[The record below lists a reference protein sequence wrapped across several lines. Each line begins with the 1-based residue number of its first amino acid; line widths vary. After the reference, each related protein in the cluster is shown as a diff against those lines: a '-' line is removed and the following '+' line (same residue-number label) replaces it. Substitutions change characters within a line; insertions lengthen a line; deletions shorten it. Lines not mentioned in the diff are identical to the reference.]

1 MARRVEERERGLPA
15 LNESRRRR
23 RRAIVLGRVQIRE
36 AAPQFWLWVFAVIA
50 AFGVIYWRYAEGQ
63 LLNQKA
69 AVMAKQRAIASV
81 LGPKIHPFTERVERW
96 TRELAAGQWAQDEL
110 APGIDVEQFTHASGS
125 YLRLLIEDAQTTEAI
140 PKAAAKSV
148 RDGFTACLFAQDK
161 ATSPTQ
167 GEPCKAI
174 SDCPTGKLCNEYSV
188 CTPPGEPFNLRLG
201 YRALRILSPKW
212 ADELHQT
219 TNDMTVRTFELDLDK
234 AAQHDVPL
242 AIELLT
248 RSKYFTVL
256 LDEAPTQ
263 PADGSPAEAA
273 SADETPAEHRQRV
286 AHSVRI
292 GIWDLQTDQPVLK
305 LRTEASGSLIAVGD
319 KQAAAPRVV
328 AAQQR
333 QVNNCA
339 LALTVKEKL
348 SAPNSGAAG
357 SAGSPPAGSPSIEQ

>member
-1 MARRVEERERGLPA
+1 MARRTEERERGLPSI
-15 LNESRRRR
+15 NESRRRR
-23 RRAIVLGRVQIRE
+23 RRAIVLGRVQVRE

-81 LGPKIHPFTERVERW
+81 LGPKIHPFTERVEGW
-96 TRELAAGQWAQDEL
+96 TRELAGQWGGDQ
-110 APGIDVEQFTHASGS
+110 VASGVDLERFSRAGGS
-125 YLRLLIEDAQTTEAI
+125 YLRLLIEDAQTSDAI
-140 PKAAAKSV
+140 TKAAAKSV
-148 RDGFTACLFAQDK
+148 RDGFTACLFSQDQ
-161 ATSPTQ
+161 ATSPTL

-174 SDCPTGKLCNEYSV
+174 SDCLTGKLCSEYSV

-201 YRALRILSPKW
+201 YRALRILTPKW
-212 ADELHQT
+212 SDELHAAR
-219 TNDMTVRTFELDLDK
+219 NDLEVRTFELDLDK

-256 LDEAPTQ
+256 LDEPPSKDAEGASADAPS
-263 PADGSPAEAA
+263 ADESPAEY
-273 SADETPAEHRQRV
+273 RQRV
-286 AHSVRI
+286 AHPVRI

-305 LRTEASGSLIAVGD
+305 LRTEAVGSVIAVGD
-319 KQAAAPRVV
+319 KQVVEPRIA

-348 SAPNSGAAG
+348 SKAP
-357 SAGSPPAGSPSIEQ
+357 

>member
-1 MARRVEERERGLPA
+1 MVRKGEERERGLPS

-23 RRAIVLGRVQIRE
+23 RRAIVLGRVQVRE

-50 AFGVIYWRYAEGQ
+50 AFAVIYWRYAEGQ

-69 AVMAKQRAIASV
+69 AVMAKQRAIAAV

-96 TRELAAGQWAQDEL
+96 TRELAVGQWAQDQVASGIEL
-110 APGIDVEQFTHASGS
+110 EQFTHASGA
-125 YLRLLIEDAQTTEAI
+125 YLRLLMEDAQTTETIAN
-140 PKAAAKSV
+140 AAAKSV
-148 RDGFTACLFAQDK
+148 RDGFTACLFAQDR

-174 SDCPTGKLCNEYSV
+174 SDCPAGKLCNEYSV

-201 YRALRILSPKW
+201 YRALRVLTSKW
-212 ADELHQT
+212 SDELHEAR
-219 TNDMTVRTFELDLDK
+219 NDLEVRTFDLDLDK
-234 AAQHDVPL
+234 AAEHDVPL

-256 LDEAPTQ
+256 LDEPPST
-263 PADGSPAEAA
+263 PADGSPAQVA
-273 SADETPAEHRQRV
+273 SANETPAEHRQRV
-286 AHSVRI
+286 AHPVRI

-305 LRTEASGSLIAVGD
+305 LRTEAVGSVVAVGEQQVAD
-319 KQAAAPRVV
+319 PRVI

-348 SAPNSGAAG
+348 S
-357 SAGSPPAGSPSIEQ
+357 IQQ

>member
-1 MARRVEERERGLPA
+1 MARRTEERERGLPSI
-15 LNESRRRR
+15 NESRRRR
-23 RRAIVLGRVQIRE
+23 RRAIVLGRVQVRE
-36 AAPQFWLWVFAVIA
+36 AAPQFWLWVFAVLA

-63 LLNQKA
+63 LLNQKG

-96 TRELAAGQWAQDEL
+96 TRELGGQWSTDQVAS
-110 APGIDVEQFTHASGS
+110 GIDLEQFTHASGA
-125 YLRLLIEDAQTTEAI
+125 YLRLLIEDAQSNDALT
-140 PKAAAKSV
+140 KAAAKSV

-161 ATSPTQ
+161 AVSPTQ

-174 SDCPTGKLCNEYSV
+174 SDCPAGKLCNDYSV

-201 YRALRILSPKW
+201 YRALRILTSKW
-212 ADELHQT
+212 SDELHAAR
-219 TNDMTVRTFELDLDK
+219 NDLEVRTFELDLDK
-234 AAQHDVPL
+234 AAEHDVPL

-256 LDEAPTQ
+256 LDEPPNKAE
-263 PADGSPAEAA
+263 DGSPAEAA
-273 SADETPAEHRQRV
+273 NADETPAEHRQRV
-286 AHSVRI
+286 AHPVRI
-292 GIWDLQTDQPVLK
+292 GVWDLQTDQPVLK
-305 LRTEASGSLIAVGD
+305 LRTEAVGSVVAVGD
-319 KQAAAPRVV
+319 KQVTDPRIV

-348 SAPNSGAAG
+348 SAATPKSV
-357 SAGSPPAGSPSIEQ
+357 Q